1 VFPVLRVGLRSLVVL
16 PKCTCQA
23 LCLRVCVVNACSRG
37 VAGCITRTQTTWS
50 QVLTDCSV
58 VFTGSNIRTSSSFL
72 QDRNVHGKIFGG
84 YIMNKA
90 FEIAYVAAVR
100 ILLW

>member
-1 VFPVLRVGLRSLVVL
+1 
-16 PKCTCQA
+16 
-23 LCLRVCVVNACSRG
+23 
-37 VAGCITRTQTTWS
+37 
-50 QVLTDCSV
+50 
-58 VFTGSNIRTSSSFL
+58 L

-100 ILLW
+100 IFLW

>member
-1 VFPVLRVGLRSLVVL
+1 MH
-16 PKCTCQA
+16 
-23 LCLRVCVVNACSRG
+23 
-37 VAGCITRTQTTWS
+37 TQTTWS
-50 QVLTDCSV
+50 HVLTDCGV
-58 VFTGSNIRTSSSFL
+58 VFTDSTIRTSSSFL

-100 ILLW
+100 ILVVFAEV